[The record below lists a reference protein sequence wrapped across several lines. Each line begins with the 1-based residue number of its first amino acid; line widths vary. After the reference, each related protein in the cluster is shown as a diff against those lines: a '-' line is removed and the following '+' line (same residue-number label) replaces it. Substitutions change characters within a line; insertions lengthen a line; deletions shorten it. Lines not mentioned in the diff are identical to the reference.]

1 MNRLA
6 RHIGVVIA
14 GGLALLIGACGQDTG
29 TESSSN
35 TNETRI
41 VVTAFGDVAVPA
53 EPKRVVTLSEPA
65 LDTALALGITPVG
78 TTAARGGD
86 KAPEYLGEPAAGIP
100 VVATISEPNL
110 EAILEADPDLI
121 LAGTS
126 LKQEQYDALSAMA
139 PTVVPKAGLS
149 GWRDQVRTYA
159 EALGKVEEID
169 ARLATIDERAKSLR
183 AQAGEG
189 TFAVVRWMKNG
200 PMIMNANLMPGQ
212 ILQAAG
218 LKPVQL
224 ATELGDKGHSDPLSL
239 ENLAQIDADYVF
251 IATFNAD
258 GKAAFEQARSQPAFT
273 RLSAV
278 QRDSVAVVTGGVWS
292 SSSGPLAAEQV
303 LADIEALLNK

>member
-1 MNRLA
+1 MNRLT
-6 RHIGVVIA
+6 RHIGVVVA
-14 GGLALLIGACGQDTG
+14 GGLALLIGACGQDTAA
-29 TESSSN
+29 ESSSN
-35 TNETRI
+35 TGETRT
-41 VVTAFGDVAVPA
+41 VATAFGDVAVPA
-53 EPKRVVTLSEPA
+53 EPKRVITLSEPA

-86 KAPEYLGEPAAGIP
+86 KAPEYLGAQAASIP

-121 LAGTS
+121 LAGSS
-126 LKQEQYDALSAMA
+126 LSQEQYNALSAMA

-159 EALGKVEEID
+159 EALGKAEEID
-169 ARLATIDERAKSLR
+169 ARLAAIDERAKSLG

-200 PMIMNANLMPGQ
+200 PMVMNASLMPGQ

-239 ENLAQIDADYVF
+239 ENLSQIDADYVF

-258 GKAAFEQARSQPAFT
+258 GKAAFEEARSQPAFT
-273 RLSAV
+273 RLDAV
-278 QRDSVAVVTGGVWS
+278 KRDSVAVVAGGVWS
-292 SSSGPLAAEQV
+292 SSSGPIAAEQV
-303 LADIEALLNK
+303 LNDIEALLNK